1 LNQERKEVQEAITEI
16 EDKYDTDYEV
26 GQDNIE
32 KWGFDMHAPV
42 FPVSAALIALFVV
55 GSLMFPEQAN
65 ETLVATRNWI
75 QEVFDWLF
83 LSAGNIFVLFC
94 LALIVSPLGKIRLG
108 GEQARPDFSVISWFA
123 MLFAAGMGIGLMFW
137 SVAEPVGY
145 FTEWFGTPLN
155 IEGLTKENMQGLSE
169 GEITGLLEKS
179 RTAAL
184 GATMYHWGLHPWAI
198 YGVVALSLA
207 FFSFNKGFPLTIRST
222 FYPLLGDRVW
232 GWPGHI
238 IDTVAVLATIFG
250 LATSLGLGA
259 QQAASGLNFLFD
271 VGSGLQT
278 QIIIITGVT
287 AVAVISV
294 IRGIHGGVKLLSNL
308 NLVFAFL
315 LLVFVIIA
323 GSLGGFFSN
332 VGRTVSGYVEYMLPL
347 SNPVGREDTTFYHSW
362 TIFFWAWWIS
372 WSPFVGMFIARVS
385 RGRTVRQFLT
395 AVLLVPTVV
404 TVVWMSAFGGNGLDQ
419 AADGVGELADGI
431 SDSTLALFQMLSH
444 MPLTGITSFLAI
456 CLVLVFFVTSSDS
469 GSLVIDSITSGGK
482 TDAPV
487 NQRIFWATAEGVI
500 AAVLLAVGGSA
511 ALEALSAGAVSAGLP
526 FTILL
531 LAMCVSLA
539 RGLYHER
546 QLIGYNEALRQ

>member
-1 LNQERKEVQEAITEI
+1 MSEQIKQAQESISEI
-16 EDKYDTDYEV
+16 EDIYDTDYEI

-42 FPVSAALIALFVV
+42 FPVSALLILVFVV
-55 GSLMFPEQAN
+55 GSLIYPEQAN
-65 ETLVATRNWI
+65 AMLVATRNWI
-75 QEVFDWLF
+75 QQVFDWMF
-83 LSAGNIFVLFC
+83 LSAGSIFVLFC
-94 LALIVSPLGKIRLG
+94 LALIVSPAGKIRLG
-108 GEQARPDFSVISWFA
+108 GEDARPDFSVLSWFA

-145 FTEWFGTPLN
+145 YTEWAGTPLN
-155 IEGLTKENMQGLSE
+155 VAGFTEE
-169 GEITGLLEKS
+169 S
-179 RTAAL
+179 RTAAM

-198 YGVVALSLA
+198 YGTVALSLA

-232 GWPGHI
+232 GWPGHV
-238 IDTVAVLATIFG
+238 IDTVSVLATIFG

-259 QQAASGLNFLFD
+259 QQAAGGLAFLFD
-271 VGSGLQT
+271 IGGGLQT
-278 QIIIITGVT
+278 QVVIITGVT
-287 AVAVISV
+287 AVAIVSV
-294 IRGIHGGVKLLSNL
+294 VRGIDGGVKLLSNL
-308 NLVFAFL
+308 NLSLAFL

-323 GSLGGFFSN
+323 GGLSGFVAN

-347 SNPVGREDTTFYHSW
+347 SNPVGREDSAFYHGW

-385 RGRTVRQFLT
+385 RGRTIRQFLT
-395 AVLLVPTVV
+395 AVLVVPTIV

-419 AADGVGELADGI
+419 AVDGVGELADGV
-431 SDSTLALFQMLSH
+431 SDSTLALFQMLTQL
-444 MPLTGITSFLAI
+444 PLTGITSFLAI

-482 TDAPV
+482 TNAPV

-500 AAVLLAVGGSA
+500 AAVLLVVGGNA
-511 ALEALSAGAVSAGLP
+511 ALEALSAGAVSVGLP

-539 RGLYHER
+539 RGLYHEHR
-546 QLIGYNEALRQ
+546 LMEYNEVLTQ

>member
-1 LNQERKEVQEAITEI
+1 LTEQANEARQAISEI
-16 EDKYDTDYEV
+16 EDIYDTDYEV

-42 FPVSAALIALFVV
+42 FPVSAFLIALFVV
-55 GSLMFPEQAN
+55 GSLIFPEESKQGL
-65 ETLVATRNWI
+65 EATRNWI
-75 QEVFDWLF
+75 QNAFDWMF
-83 LSAGNIFVLFC
+83 LSAGNLFVLFC
-94 LALIVSPLGKIRLG
+94 IALIVLPVGKIRLG
-108 GEQARPDFSVISWFA
+108 GEDAVPDFSVLSWFA

-155 IEGLTKENMQGLSE
+155 VAGFTDE
-169 GEITGLLEKS
+169 S

-207 FFSFNKGFPLTIRST
+207 FFTYNKGLPLTIRST

-232 GWPGHI
+232 GWPGHV

-271 VGSGLQT
+271 IGGGLQT
-278 QIIIITGVT
+278 QVIVITGVT
-287 AVAVISV
+287 AAAIVSV
-294 IRGIHGGVKLLSNL
+294 VRGIDGGVKLLSNL
-308 NLVFAFL
+308 NMVLAFL

-332 VGRTVSGYVEYMLPL
+332 VGRTVTGYVEYILPL
-347 SNPVGREDTTFYHSW
+347 SNPVGRADDTFYHSW

-395 AVLLVPTVV
+395 AVLIVPTVV
-404 TVVWMSAFGGNGLDQ
+404 TIVWMSAFGGNGLDQ
-419 AADGVGELADGI
+419 AADGVGELAAGI
-431 SDSTLALFQMLSH
+431 GDSTLALFQMLTQL
-444 MPLTGITSFLAI
+444 PLTSITSFLAI

-482 TDAPV
+482 TTAPV
-487 NQRIFWATAEGVI
+487 TQRVFWATAEGVI
-500 AAVLLAVGGSA
+500 AAVLLTVGGSA
-511 ALEALSAGAVSAGLP
+511 ALQALQAGAVSMGLP
-526 FTILL
+526 FTFILI
-531 LAMCVSLA
+531 AMCVSLS

-546 QLIGYNEALRQ
+546 QLLQYNEVLQR